1 MNSFSAFKIQIK
13 DRAFVGDKI
22 KISKIIDKEI
32 VVHDFKIED
41 SKIFKDRGT
50 GKCLHIQISING
62 EKHILFT
69 SAGGLIDA
77 IQQVPEDGFPF
88 STIIIK
94 DEERLLFT

>member
-1 MNSFSAFKIQIK
+1 MNSFSAFQIRIR

-22 KISKIIDKEI
+22 KISKIIGKEI
-32 VVHDFKIED
+32 VVHAFKIED

-50 GKCLHIQISING
+50 GKCLHMQISING

-77 IQQVPEDGFPF
+77 IQQIPEDGFPF
-88 STIIIK
+88 TTIIIK
-94 DEERLLFT
+94 EEERLLFS

>member
-1 MNSFSAFKIQIK
+1 MNSFSAFQIK
-13 DRAFVGDKI
+13 ISNRVFVGDKI
-22 KISKIIDKEI
+22 KMSKIIGREI
-32 VVHDFKIED
+32 VVHAFKIED

-88 STIIIK
+88 TTTIIT